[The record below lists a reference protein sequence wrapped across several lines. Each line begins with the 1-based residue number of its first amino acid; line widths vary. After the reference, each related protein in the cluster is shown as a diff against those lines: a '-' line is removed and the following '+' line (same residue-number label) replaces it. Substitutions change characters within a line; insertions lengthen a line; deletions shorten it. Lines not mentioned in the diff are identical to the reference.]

1 MPAKTVTGRRIGA
14 AFIDLALYTALCFG
28 LFFLMAESSDGAVLL
43 DATNIHFQL
52 GDTTW
57 FVEGGEAGLVY
68 LLDFG
73 GALVY
78 FGLLPGLTGW
88 TPGKLVTGLRVVRAD
103 RRRAGVGRNLVRPFA
118 WIADGFPYFLPG
130 LVGFILILATKEHRR
145 VADFVAGTYVVDR
158 AEVGLAPAAGAAA
171 TPAAAPDWYPD
182 PSGAAGMRWWD
193 GQTWT
198 AHTR

>member
-1 MPAKTVTGRRIGA
+1 MPAKNVTGRRIGA

-52 GDTTW
+52 GETTW
-57 FVEGGEAGLVY
+57 FVEGG
-68 LLDFG
+68 
-73 GALVY
+73 
-78 FGLLPGLTGW
+78 
-88 TPGKLVTGLRVVRAD
+88 
-103 RRRAGVGRNLVRPFA
+103 
-118 WIADGFPYFLPG
+118 
-130 LVGFILILATKEHRR
+130 
-145 VADFVAGTYVVDR
+145 

-171 TPAAAPDWYPD
+171 APAVAPDWYPD